1 MFEQYTEKAAHVLKQ
16 AKKVSAELGQN
27 YVGTEHILIA
37 LLREGG
43 CAAAELLAERKVEES
58 TVEELIR
65 QLISPEG
72 GVLLQERSGFTPRAE
87 KVLEEAQLEA
97 ERFHEEKA
105 GTEHILIAMLKDVEC
120 AASRLL
126 NTMDVN
132 VKELYS
138 ALLDSMGR
146 TGRIYREEAG
156 RGQNSHREGAG
167 PADRGRNRTGLGTW
181 KTAYDPG
188 SLGHGGRHQ
197 VPG

>member
-97 ERFHEEKA
+97 ERFHEEKDVQDRLWLK
-105 GTEHILIAMLKDVEC
+105 TMLFWLKQRITS
-120 AASRLL
+120 SRF
-126 NTMDVN
+126 
-132 VKELYS
+132 
-138 ALLDSMGR
+138 MG
-146 TGRIYREEAG
+146 
-156 RGQNSHREGAG
+156 
-167 PADRGRNRTGLGTW
+167 
-181 KTAYDPG
+181 
-188 SLGHGGRHQ
+188 
-197 VPG
+197 